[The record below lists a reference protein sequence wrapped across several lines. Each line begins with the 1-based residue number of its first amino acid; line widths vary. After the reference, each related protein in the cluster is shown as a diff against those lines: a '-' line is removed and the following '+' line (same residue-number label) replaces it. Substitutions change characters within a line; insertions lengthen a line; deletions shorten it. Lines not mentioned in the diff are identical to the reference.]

1 MALSGTL
8 KDFGI
13 ADILQL
19 IGHQTKTGSLLLKNE
34 RDEVEVSFIEGNVV
48 FASEKA
54 RETQDFLGAMLQRA
68 DLITEEQL
76 NKALLQQQRSLKRLG
91 DILVELKF
99 ISRVALSQMTRLQT
113 TETLYKLFRWKSGTY
128 EFTQREI
135 DAGKGSF
142 DPIRAESV
150 LLEGFRRVDEWPAV
164 RKRIPWDEATCER
177 IQDLDVSDLPPLG
190 DGGLAP
196 DAGGEGD
203 GEDKPSARHK
213 LIYRLAE
220 PGRTVR
226 KIADVAR
233 LGEFETLKAMN
244 QLVDWKYL
252 RILPPAKGTAAAVRD
267 LAAGGRALAASGLFA
282 RLLIAA
288 VFFAATLLLARVA
301 APAFASSRAEAQAR
315 RGATARLLARDQLL
329 RLEGALE
336 LYKVEHGEY
345 PKDLRA
351 LIDQRVLAESDL
363 SYPFP
368 HPYYYRR
375 TGQGA
380 QQGFVLLPPLD

>member
-34 RDEVEVSFIEGNVV
+34 HDEVEVSFFEGNVV

-54 RETQDFLGAMLQRA
+54 RETQDFLGAMLRRA

-76 NKALLQQQRSLKRLG
+76 GQALLQQQRSLKRLG
-91 DILVELKF
+91 DILIELKF

-142 DPIRAESV
+142 DPIRAESI

-164 RKRIPWDEATCER
+164 RKRIPWDEATFER

-196 DAGGEGD
+196 DPGEGE
-203 GEDKPSARHK
+203 GEDKPSVRHK

-244 QLVDWKYL
+244 QLVDWEYL
-252 RILPPAKGTAAAVRD
+252 RILPPAKGTAAAVRS
-267 LAAGGRALAASGLFA
+267 LADGGRALAASGLFA
-282 RLLIAA
+282 RLMVAA
-288 VFFAATLLLARVA
+288 VFFVATLLLARVA
-301 APAFASSRAEAQAR
+301 APAFASARAEARAR

-336 LYKVEHGEY
+336 LYKIEHGEY

-351 LIDQRVLAESDL
+351 LIDEGVLAGREL
-363 SYPFP
+363 NYPF
-368 HPYYYRR
+368 HDPYYYRR

>member
-19 IGHQTKTGSLLLKNE
+19 IGHQTKTGSLLLKNA

-54 RETQDFLGAMLQRA
+54 RETQDFIGAMLLRA
-68 DLITEEQL
+68 DLVTEEQL
-76 NKALLQQQRSLKRLG
+76 NQALLLQQRSLKRLG
-91 DILVELKF
+91 DVLVELKF
-99 ISRVALSQMTRLQT
+99 ISRKALSQMTRLQT
-113 TETLYKLFRWKSGTY
+113 TETLYKLFRWKTGTY

-135 DAGKGSF
+135 DAGNGSF

-177 IQDLDVSDLPPLG
+177 TQDLDVSDLPPLG
-190 DGGLAP
+190 DGGLEP
-196 DAGGEGD
+196 DADGGAEG
-203 GEDKPSARHK
+203 EPSSRHK
-213 LIYRLAE
+213 LVYRLAE

-226 KIADVAR
+226 KIADVGR

-244 QLVDWKYL
+244 DLVDWKYL
-252 RILPPAKGTAAAVRD
+252 RILPPPRGTAAAVKG
-267 LAAGGRALAASGLFA
+267 LADSGRAVAASGLFA
-282 RLLIAA
+282 RLLIAVA
-288 VFFAATLLLARVA
+288 LFAATLLLARAA
-301 APAFASSRAEAQAR
+301 APAFAYSRAEAQAR

-345 PKDLRA
+345 PSDLRA
-351 LIDQRVLAESDL
+351 LIDGGMLAETDL

-368 HPYYYRR
+368 DPYYYRR

>member
-8 KDFGI
+8 TDFGI

-19 IGHQTKTGSLLLKNE
+19 IGHQTKTGSLLLKNS
-34 RDEVEVSFIEGNVV
+34 RDEVEVSFIDGNVV

-54 RETQDFLGAMLQRA
+54 RETQDFIGAMLLRA

-76 NKALLQQQRSLKRLG
+76 NQALLQQQRSLKRLG

-99 ISRVALSQMTRLQT
+99 VSRKALSQMTRLQT
-113 TETLYKLFRWKSGTY
+113 TETLYKLFRWKTGTY
-128 EFTQREI
+128 EFTQRAI
-135 DAGKGSF
+135 DAGNGSF

-164 RKRIPWDEATCER
+164 RKRIPWDDATCER
-177 IQDLDVSDLPPLG
+177 TQALDLSDLPPLG

-196 DAGGEGD
+196 DAEGGAEG
-203 GEDKPSARHK
+203 EPAARHK

-226 KIADVAR
+226 KIADVGR

-244 QLVDWKYL
+244 DLVDWKYL
-252 RILPPAKGTAAAVRD
+252 RILPPPRRTAATVKG
-267 LAAGGRALAASGLFA
+267 LAEGGRALAASGLFA
-282 RLLIAA
+282 RLLIAVA
-288 VFFAATLLLARVA
+288 LFAATLLFARVA
-301 APAFASSRAEAQAR
+301 APAFAASRAEAAAR

-351 LIDQRVLAESDL
+351 LVDGGVLAETDL

-368 HPYYYRR
+368 DPYYYRR